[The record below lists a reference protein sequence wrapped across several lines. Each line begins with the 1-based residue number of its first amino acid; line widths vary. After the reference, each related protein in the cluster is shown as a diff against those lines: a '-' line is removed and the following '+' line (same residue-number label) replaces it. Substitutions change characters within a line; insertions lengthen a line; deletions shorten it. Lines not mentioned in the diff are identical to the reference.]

1 MNQTLKV
8 PTMPAKPRTCISTR
22 HNSVSATEIEN
33 YFPKERRYRSTM
45 TGEIKL
51 DRSIIRLLT
60 PVLDDV
66 TIKPSTLPPKISI
79 QTNPQ
84 VTEFFKVANTPLRKK
99 LNYKYCVMRSID
111 DFKSLSLPNDKVSEI
126 QNIIPRTPYSSSK
139 AHSFIKAC
147 KFGSVEEVELLIGID
162 PNLVYCFDN
171 LSMTGLHWA
180 ALRNFV
186 KVARCLLENHCLVN
200 AIDINHRTPLFEA
213 VRKGH
218 LEVTKVLLENNA
230 NPTLASHSKKTP
242 LKVSRNP
249 KVTEML
255 KSFLIF
261 HNYCK
266 TLSKQAREEYW
277 QTNTLPYLKSF
288 K

>member
-8 PTMPAKPRTCISTR
+8 PGNPTKPRTANSTR
-22 HNSVSATEIEN
+22 HNSVVATEIEN
-33 YFPKERRYRSTM
+33 YFPKERRYRSPM

-60 PVLDDV
+60 PVLDNV
-66 TIKPSTLPPKISI
+66 TIRPSKLPPNISI
-79 QTNPQ
+79 PTNPE

-99 LNYKYCVMRSID
+99 LNYKYCVMRSIE
-111 DFKSLSLPNDKVSEI
+111 DFRSLSLPNQKVSEI

-147 KFGSVEEVELLIGID
+147 KFGSVEEVELLLGIN

-200 AIDINHRTPLFEA
+200 AIDVNHRTPLFEA
-213 VRKGH
+213 VRKGN
-218 LEVTKVLLENNA
+218 LEVSKVLLEYKA
-230 NPTLASHSKKTP
+230 DPTLASHSKKTP
-242 LKVSRNP
+242 LKVSKNP

-255 KSFLIF
+255 KTFLIF
-261 HNYCK
+261 HNHCRV
-266 TLSKQAREEYW
+266 LSKQAREEYW
-277 QTNTLPYLKSF
+277 ETHTLPYLKTF